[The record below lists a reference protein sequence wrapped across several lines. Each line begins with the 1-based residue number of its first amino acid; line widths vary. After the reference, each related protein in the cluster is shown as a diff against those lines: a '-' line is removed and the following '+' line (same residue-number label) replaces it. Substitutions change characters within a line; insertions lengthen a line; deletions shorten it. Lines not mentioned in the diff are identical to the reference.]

1 MQHGYH
7 RPMLRAWPAIAVLLA
22 SVSASADSP
31 LPTTVARDA
40 SIERASD
47 LRAEALDLAYN
58 LDHEAAVER
67 LKRAIVAAPDDPAP
81 RRTLASVLWLNILFS
96 RGAVTVD
103 HYLGSLTRT
112 QVALAPPP
120 PQMAAEF
127 SRNVG
132 EAVALARK
140 RVRAAPRDAQAHY
153 DLGAAL
159 GLEASYI
166 ATVEGRLMA
175 GFRAARRCYD
185 EHELVLELE
194 PARNDAGVAVGTYRY
209 LVSTLPVHM
218 RVLAYVAGFGGGK
231 ERGIQLLERAAAGS
245 GEARTDAMF
254 ALVLVYNR
262 EGRFE
267 EALRILRQLREMYPR
282 NRLVI
287 LEQGA
292 TALRGGRYTEAE
304 SLLTAGLNV
313 LARETRTRIPGEEQL
328 WRYKR
333 GAARAAAGRQD
344 AMDDLVAATSSA
356 AQSWV
361 AGRAR
366 SEIARLALKRG
377 DHRTALAEA
386 RQAETLCRQGN
397 DPICVDDARKLV
409 REANGR

>member
-1 MQHGYH
+1 
-7 RPMLRAWPAIAVLLA
+7 MLRLWPAIAVLSLCSSAISA
-22 SVSASADSP
+22 SVQ
-31 LPTTVARDA
+31 
-40 SIERASD
+40 RAIGSSGD

-58 LDHEAAVER
+58 LDHEAAMER
-67 LKRAIVAAPDDPAP
+67 LRRAVAADPSAAAP

-96 RGAVTVD
+96 RGAITVD
-103 HYLGSLTRT
+103 HYLGSFTRT
-112 QVALAPPP
+112 QVAFKPPP
-120 PQMAAEF
+120 EHLASEFKRSLAEAITMA
-127 SRNVG
+127 RN
-132 EAVALARK
+132 
-140 RVRAAPRDAQAHY
+140 RVKAAPGDPQAHY

-185 EHELVLELE
+185 EHERVLELD
-194 PARNDAGVAVGTYRY
+194 PSRTDAGLAVGTYRY
-209 LVSTLPVHM
+209 LVSSLPLHM

-262 EGRFE
+262 ERRFDD
-267 EALRILRQLREMYPR
+267 ALRVLGRLRELYPR
-282 NRLVI
+282 NRLVV

-292 TALRGGRYTEAE
+292 TGLRAGRWAEAE
-304 SLLTAGLNV
+304 SILSGGLAS
-313 LARETRTRIPGEEQL
+313 LARETRPRVPGEEQL

-333 GAARAAAGRQD
+333 GAARAALGRND
-344 AMDDLVAATSSA
+344 AMDDLLAATSTD
-356 AQSWV
+356 AQAWV

-366 SEIARLALKRG
+366 TEIARLALKRG
-377 DHRTALAEA
+377 DASTARAEA

-397 DPICVDDARKLV
+397 DPVCMEDARRLL
-409 REANGR
+409 RSANGR